1 MHREYN
7 GRAHGLKFYNSSDLP
22 EILATFPQPSSPQ
35 HPPLKIALITAGE
48 LRSFVFVI
56 KSWEKYF
63 LKKYKHSIKI
73 FGHLLRG
80 SNCSLYHHNLQKFH
94 SLATEYEIYSPR
106 SSFNS
111 PSDLLHK
118 FPSSLKETK
127 AFEPWFQRFS
137 SSSRGNFLDMFTRRK
152 RAYDLAISYSEA
164 HNFKWD
170 LIFFVRP
177 DTAFYDPSLDLYS
190 IFQTIHEFEAKNSIS
205 SSIPSS
211 ASSPGAQTILSHGI
225 FVPGSC
231 NFGGVCDRFA
241 IGTPEAMNLYFEL
254 DWVFK
259 VINWAFSPPN
269 ITSDVFLLSQL
280 LPRGKYENLE
290 PNLDF
295 VTEMRKEVTEPIGG
309 PTSETMLSLWF
320 VLKNI
325 TQLNYDRNLAF
336 ATIRVEHADAYCNM
350 TRLQYIYQ
358 HPNRTAGV
366 PLPETFLWDPD
377 KHPSYD
383 IASAYARFDF
393 VASYEQRCGGH
404 LEHLNV
410 TKICQHQLS
419 CHCNKP
425 YGFLYMGI

>member
-7 GRAHGLKFYNSSDLP
+7 GRVHGLKSYNSSDLP
-22 EILATFPQPSSPQ
+22 EILATYPKPSSP
-35 HPPLKIALITAGE
+35 HIPLKIALITTGE
-48 LRSFVFVI
+48 LRSFLFVI

-80 SNCSLYHHNLQKFH
+80 SNCSLFHHNLQKFH
-94 SLATEYEIYSPR
+94 SLATEYEIYSPI
-106 SSFNS
+106 SSFYS
-111 PSDLLHK
+111 QSDLLQK
-118 FPSSLKETK
+118 LPKSLKEK
-127 AFEPWFQRFS
+127 EPKVFDPWFQRFS
-137 SSSRGNFLDMFTRRK
+137 SLSRGNYLDMFTRRK
-152 RAYDLAISYSEA
+152 RAYDLAMSYSET

-170 LIFFVRP
+170 LIFFLRP
-177 DTAFYDPSLDLYS
+177 DTAFYDPALDLFS
-190 IFQTIHEFEAKNSIS
+190 IYQTIHEFESKNSIHSPS
-205 SSIPSS
+205 SSSSSHPS
-211 ASSPGAQTILSHGI
+211 QTILSHGI

-231 NFGGVCDRFA
+231 NFGGVCDRLA
-241 IGTPEAMNLYFEL
+241 IGTPEAMSLYFET
-254 DWVFK
+254 DWVLQ
-259 VINWAFSPPN
+259 VIDWAFSPPN
-269 ITSDVFLLSQL
+269 QTADALLLADL

-290 PNLDF
+290 PNLEF
-295 VTEMRKEVTEPIGG
+295 IQEMRKEVTEQQPA
-309 PTSETMLSLWF
+309 SETMLSLWF

-393 VASYEQRCGGH
+393 VASYEQRCGLH
-404 LEHLNV
+404 LAHLNV
-410 TKICQHQLS
+410 TKICQQQPS
-419 CHCNKP
+419 CRCDKP
-425 YGFLYMGI
+425 YGYLYMGV